1 MTKALMHGG
10 NRSDALSNR
19 SVAEQLAKG
28 GYKCGGT
35 HLLVNASID
44 PAGKNYSAQGDTGR
58 ALLYPRLSFSAQQ
71 LPILS
76 CDQKSAIAI
85 DLLIR

>member
-28 GYKCGGT
+28 GYKGGGT
-35 HLLVNASID
+35 HLLVDASID

-58 ALLYPRLSFSAQQ
+58 ASSRHPRLSFSAQRAAN
-71 LPILS
+71 PPM
-76 CDQKSAIAI
+76 
-85 DLLIR
+85 